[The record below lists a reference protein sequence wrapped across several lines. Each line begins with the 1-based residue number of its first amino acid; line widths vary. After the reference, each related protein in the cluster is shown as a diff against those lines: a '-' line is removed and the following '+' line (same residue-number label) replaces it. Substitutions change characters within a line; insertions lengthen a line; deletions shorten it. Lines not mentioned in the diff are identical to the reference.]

1 MPRPLRGHHLELE
14 IPSDPA
20 ELVAAIEQ
28 LGFTAN
34 SYIDEVA
41 RRALTFAAQEDERMS
56 KILAL
61 KTVLLDPVVCRYYCD
76 VRGQPSWLILRR
88 MEDRWILSAMVTETL
103 AERG

>member
-20 ELVAAIEQ
+20 ELVSAIEQ
-28 LGFTAN
+28 LGFSPN

-41 RRALTFAAQEDERMS
+41 RNALAFVAQEEERTS
-56 KILAL
+56 KMLAP
-61 KTVLLDPVVCRYYCD
+61 KAVVRDPVVCRYYCD